1 MSTFLER
8 ILEEKKREVENLY
21 SKNIH
26 FQFKKQIE
34 NHVHPVRAAFTAAI
48 AAPGKLSVIAEIKR
62 ASPSKGII
70 NEQFDIL
77 ERAVAYE
84 AGGAAA
90 ISVLTD
96 AAYFHGSISDLKAVC
111 QKTNLPILRKDF
123 IIDSIQVEESLLAGA
138 SAILLIAA
146 AMSRDKLA
154 GLSTYAKGIGL
165 EVLIEVH
172 NQNEVETAL
181 FAKPSVLGINN
192 RDLHTFEVSFKT
204 SLDILRTMPRVCP
217 VISESGFLSIADVK
231 EVACHGVD
239 GILVGE
245 SLMRENSLPQLQKTI
260 TEYSACVFAPTESRC
275 KA

>member
-1 MSTFLER
+1 MSTFLKR
-8 ILEEKKREVENLY
+8 ILDEKKREVENLY
-21 SKNIH
+21 SENIH
-26 FQFKKQIE
+26 FQFEKQIE
-34 NHVHPVRAAFTAAI
+34 KHVQPVNGAFTAAV

-70 NEQFDIL
+70 NEKFDIL

-84 AGGAAA
+84 TGGAAA

-96 AAYFHGSISDLKAVC
+96 AANFHGSISDLKTVR

-123 IIDSIQVEESLLAGA
+123 IIDSIQVEESYLAGA
-138 SAILLIAA
+138 SAILLIAS

-154 GLSTYAKGIGL
+154 DLSTYAKDIGL
-165 EVLIEVH
+165 DVLIEVH
-172 NQNEVETAL
+172 NQSEVETAL

-192 RDLHTFEVSFKT
+192 RDLHTFEVSLKT
-204 SLDILRTMPRVCP
+204 SVDILRTLPRICP

-231 EVACHGVD
+231 EAARHGVD

-245 SLMRENSLPQLQKTI
+245 SLMREKFLPQLQKTI
-260 TEYSACVFAPTESRC
+260 AEYSACIFAPTESRC
-275 KA
+275 KV